1 MSSNNIRPPW
11 HVYLIFIGP
20 ALIIYTVF
28 MVYPLFDSMRLALY
42 EQQTDGSQLW
52 VGLDNFSRLFHDTRA
67 TEYDIRFRGALLH
80 TFHFFAIFMFV
91 QNPMGLFL
99 AALLSIKGL
108 RGAAVFRSILFIPT
122 TMSIVI
128 VGWIWTLML
137 NPLWGI
143 VNDFFEGVGL
153 GSAIPKAGWL
163 GDAGT
168 ALSTVTLVGV
178 WQWIGMPMILFLATL
193 VGIDDDLIEAARVD
207 GATGWDIFWRIKFP
221 LVLPTAGVVA
231 ILTFTANFVAFD
243 NVFVM
248 QGTQAGPDFATDILG
263 TFFYRVTF
271 GGTSRL
277 PNPSMGAAIATM
289 IFFIILAGVLLY
301 LFVIQPR
308 LVRD

>member
-1 MSSNNIRPPW
+1 MSTNNIRPPW
-11 HVYLIFIGP
+11 HVLVAFIAP

-28 MVYPLFDSMRLALY
+28 MVYPLLDSMRLALY
-42 EQQTDGSQLW
+42 QQQADGSQVW
-52 VGLDNFSRLFHDTRA
+52 VGLENFARLFNDNRA
-67 TEYDIRFRGALLH
+67 TEYNVRFINALLH
-80 TFHFFAIFMFV
+80 TCIFFAIFMLV

-99 AALLSIKGL
+99 AGLLSIKGL
-108 RGAAVFRSILFIPT
+108 RGAAIYRSILFVPT

-143 VNDFFEGVGL
+143 VNDIFTGVGL
-153 GSAIPKAGWL
+153 ESVIPKAGWL
-163 GDAGT
+163 GDPNT
-168 ALSTVTLVGV
+168 ALPAVTLVGV
-178 WQWIGMPMILFLATL
+178 WQYIGMPMILFLASL
-193 VGIDDDLIEAARVD
+193 IGIDDDLIEAAKVD

-231 ILTFTANFVAFD
+231 VLTFTANFVAFD

-248 QGTQAGPDFATDILG
+248 QGALAGPNYATDILG
-263 TFFYRVTF
+263 TFFYRTTF
-271 GGTSRL
+271 GSSQL

-301 LFVIQPR
+301 LFVIRPR
-308 LVRD
+308 LIRD

>member
-1 MSSNNIRPPW
+1 MSRNNIRPPW
-11 HVYLIFIGP
+11 HVLVVFIAP

-28 MVYPLFDSMRLALY
+28 MVYPLLDSMRLALY
-42 EQQTDGSQLW
+42 QQQPDGSQIW
-52 VGLDNFSRLFHDTRA
+52 VGLDNFGRLFSDSRA
-67 TEYDIRFRGALLH
+67 TEYDVRFLNALLH
-80 TFHFFAIFMFV
+80 TFIFFAIFMLV

-99 AALLSIKGL
+99 AGLLSIKGL
-108 RGAAVFRSILFIPT
+108 RGAAIYRSILFIPT

-143 VNDFFEGVGL
+143 INDIFTGVGL
-153 GSAIPKAGWL
+153 EAVIPKAGWL
-163 GDAGT
+163 GDPNT
-168 ALSTVTLVGV
+168 ALPTVTLVGV
-178 WQWIGMPMILFLATL
+178 WQYIGMPMILFLASL
-193 VGIDDDLIEAARVD
+193 IGIDDDLIEAAKVD
-207 GATGWDIFWRIKFP
+207 GATGWDIFWRVKFP

-231 ILTFTANFVAFD
+231 VLTFTANFVAFD

-248 QGTQAGPDFATDILG
+248 QGALAGPNYATDILG

-271 GGTSRL
+271 GSSQL

-301 LFVIQPR
+301 LFVIRPR
-308 LVRD
+308 LIRD